1 MAHRMAAAALRLLA
15 LIALVLM
22 PFGMTSTPAL
32 ATPTGN
38 DNRMEMGHG
47 VAEMDMS
54 HCADGQDEQRD
65 KAPTPK
71 SMNCMA
77 ACAAIPAPG
86 VPLLGEAF
94 KPALPRA
101 VFLATPFSGIDPEI
115 VTPPPKLT

>member
-22 PFGMTSTPAL
+22 PFGMAGTPAL
-32 ATPTGN
+32 AAPVAN
-38 DNRMEMGHG
+38 DHRTAMGHE
-47 VAEMDMS
+47 VAGMEMS
-54 HCADGQDEQRD
+54 HCADRQDGQRD

-71 SMNCMA
+71 PMNCMA

-86 VPLLGEAF
+86 VPLLAEAM

-115 VTPPPKLT
+115 ATPPPKLA